1 MTLAY
6 QLFSDSLNSVPFS
19 LTPQNGVNSEES
31 NVKPFSALVK
41 EILAC
46 APKWSLTEF
55 LDSLVSNKYT
65 VIWIVLFKWAAGRMS
80 TSVYDITSKNWHDK
94 LDPYYF
100 EIYMYENWQIYEL

>member
-46 APKWSLTEF
+46 APKWSLTE
-55 LDSLVSNKYT
+55 LKKHKPLAMLHIQNV
-65 VIWIVLFKWAAGRMS
+65 G
-80 TSVYDITSKNWHDK
+80 
-94 LDPYYF
+94 
-100 EIYMYENWQIYEL
+100 QIGDRK

>member
-31 NVKPFSALVK
+31 NVKPFSALIK

-46 APKWSLTEF
+46 APKWSLTE
-55 LDSLVSNKYT
+55 LEKTQTVSHASHT
-65 VIWIVLFKWAAGRMS
+65 ECS
-80 TSVYDITSKNWHDK
+80 TNW
-94 LDPYYF
+94 
-100 EIYMYENWQIYEL
+100 